1 MGRWAADWPDTAHFI
16 GVGGVAMSGLATLLA
31 QRGVR
36 VRGSDQAVYA
46 PASEVLAAA
55 GIEVRTPYAAANLD
69 PVPEL
74 DLVVVGNAVS
84 RGNPELERALDE
96 RLPMASLAEVV
107 ERLLVPGRRVSVVAG
122 THGKTTTSSL
132 LAWLHHAAGRDPSFL
147 VGGRPGNFPHGGQLG
162 RGEDL
167 VLEGDEYDTAFF
179 DKGPKF
185 LHYWPQVAVIGAV
198 EFDHADI
205 YADLAAV
212 ERAFALLVR
221 MVPASGLLA
230 VPHDDSVARRL
241 AAAARCRVATFG
253 LSGNAELAALER
265 SDGDDGQRFVVSR
278 GGRVLA
284 EARLALPGPHNAKN
298 ALAALL
304 AAEAAGLPIAAAAPH
319 LATWIPPRRRLELT
333 GRGDGVAA
341 YDDFAHHPT
350 AIAHTLATLRGRV
363 PPGGRLV
370 ACFEP
375 RSNTMVRKVFEGA
388 LVEALAQADVVW
400 LGAVDRP
407 ERFHDDERLDV
418 ATVVARLRAAGR
430 RAEGPLSPEAILAG
444 VRASLTPGDV
454 VVVMSNGAFGG
465 LAPQL
470 GAAVAGRE
478 GA

>member
-1 MGRWAADWPDTAHFI
+1 MGRWAAEWPATVHFI

-31 QRGVR
+31 ERGVR
-36 VRGSDQAVYA
+36 VRGSDQAVYP

-55 GIEVRTPYAAANLD
+55 GIEVGTPYAATNLD
-69 PVPEL
+69 PPGDV

-84 RGNPELERALDE
+84 RGNPELERALEE
-96 RLPMASLAEVV
+96 RLPLASLAEVV

-122 THGKTTTSSL
+122 THGKTTTCSM

-147 VGGRPGNFPHGGQLG
+147 VGGRPGNFPHGGRLG
-162 RGEDL
+162 GGEDL

-212 ERAFALLVR
+212 ERAFALFVR
-221 MVPASGLLA
+221 MVPESGLLA
-230 VPHDDSVARRL
+230 VPHDDPVARRL

-253 LSGNAELAALER
+253 LGGNAVLAAHER
-265 SDGDDGQRFVVSR
+265 TEGGDGQRFVAVR
-278 GGRVLA
+278 EGRALA
-284 EARLALPGPHNAKN
+284 EVRLALPGPHNAKN

-304 AAEAAGLPIAAAAPH
+304 AAEAAGLPIEDASRH
-319 LATWIPPRRRLELT
+319 LATWVPPRRRLEVT
-333 GRGDGVAA
+333 GRGGGVVV

-350 AIAHTLATLRGRV
+350 AIAHTLATLRARV
-363 PPGGRLV
+363 PAGGRLV

-375 RSNTMVRKVFEGA
+375 RSNTMVRKVFERA
-388 LVEALAQADVVW
+388 LGDALSAADAVF

-407 ERFHDDERLDV
+407 ERFPDEDRLDV
-418 ATVVARLRAAGR
+418 AAVVARLRSRGR
-430 RAEGPLSPEAILAG
+430 EASGPLSPDAILAG
-444 VRASLTPGDV
+444 VAGRLAPGDV
-454 VVVMSNGAFGG
+454 VAVMSNGAFGG
-465 LAPQL
+465 LARRL
-470 GAAVAGRE
+470 GEAVAARGT
-478 GA
+478 A

>member
-1 MGRWAADWPDTAHFI
+1 MGRWAADWPDAVHFI

-31 QRGVR
+31 ERGVR
-36 VRGSDQAVYA
+36 VRGSDQAVYP

-55 GIEVRTPYAAANLD
+55 GIEVRTPYAATNLD
-69 PVPEL
+69 PPGAPG
-74 DLVVVGNAVS
+74 LVVVGNAVS

-96 RLPMASLAEVV
+96 RLPLASLAEVV

-122 THGKTTTSSL
+122 THGKTTTSSM

-147 VGGRPGNFPHGGQLG
+147 VGGRPGNFPHGARLG
-162 RGEDL
+162 GGEDL

-205 YADLAAV
+205 YPDLAAV

-221 MVPASGLLA
+221 MVPESGLLA
-230 VPHDDSVARRL
+230 VPHDDPVARRL

-253 LSGNAELAALER
+253 LGENAALSARDRE
-265 SDGDDGQRFVVSR
+265 DGEDGQRFRAVR
-278 GGRVLA
+278 DGRVLA
-284 EARLALPGPHNAKN
+284 EVRLALPGPHNAMN

-304 AAEAAGLPIAAAAPH
+304 AAEAAGLPVADAARH
-319 LATWIPPRRRLELT
+319 LATWIPPRRRLEVT
-333 GRGDGVAA
+333 GRGGGVVV

-350 AIAHTLATLRGRV
+350 AIAHTLATLRARV
-363 PPGGRLV
+363 APGGRLV

-375 RSNTMVRKVFEGA
+375 RSNTMVRKVFEDA
-388 LVEALAQADVVW
+388 LGEALAGADAAW

-407 ERFHDDERLDV
+407 ERFREDDRLDV
-418 ATVVARLRAAGR
+418 ASVVSKLRARGLA
-430 RAEGPLSPEAILAG
+430 AEGPLAPDAILAG
-444 VRASLTPGDV
+444 VSAALRPGDV
-454 VVVMSNGAFGG
+454 VAVMSNGAFGG
-465 LAPQL
+465 LARRL
-470 GAAVAGRE
+470 GEAVAARGP
-478 GA
+478 A